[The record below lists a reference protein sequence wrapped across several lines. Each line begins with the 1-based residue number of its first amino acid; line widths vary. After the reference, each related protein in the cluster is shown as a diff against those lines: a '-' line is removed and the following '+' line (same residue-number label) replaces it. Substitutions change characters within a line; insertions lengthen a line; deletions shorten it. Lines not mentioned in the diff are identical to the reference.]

1 MFNIVLY
8 IAFQD
13 VIHSFLLHLKS
24 KFAGTYLKDI
34 HLPREFPLTKTN
46 SSNSNRTYETTFLGA
61 RSHLDLLVSNNMVEA
76 HPFPS
81 AKH

>member
-1 MFNIVLY
+1 MFNVVLY

-13 VIHSFLLHLKS
+13 VIHSLLLHLKS
-24 KFAGTYLKDI
+24 KSSGTYLKDI

-46 SSNSNRTYETTFLGA
+46 TSISNRTYETTFLVA
-61 RSHLDLLVSNNMVEA
+61 HSHLDLLVSNNMVEA

-81 AKH
+81 VKH

>member
-1 MFNIVLY
+1 MVLY

-24 KFAGTYLKDI
+24 KSAAMYLRDI

-46 SSNSNRTYETTFLGA
+46 TSISNRTYETTVLMA
-61 RSHLDLLVSNNMVEA
+61 RSHLGLLVSNNTLEA
-76 HPFPS
+76 HAFPS
-81 AKH
+81 VKH

>member
-24 KFAGTYLKDI
+24 KSAGTYLKDI
-34 HLPREFPLTKTN
+34 HLPREFPLTNANT
-46 SSNSNRTYETTFLGA
+46 SNTNRTYETTFLVA
-61 RSHLDLLVSNNMVEA
+61 RSHLDLLASSHMVEA

-81 AKH
+81 VKH